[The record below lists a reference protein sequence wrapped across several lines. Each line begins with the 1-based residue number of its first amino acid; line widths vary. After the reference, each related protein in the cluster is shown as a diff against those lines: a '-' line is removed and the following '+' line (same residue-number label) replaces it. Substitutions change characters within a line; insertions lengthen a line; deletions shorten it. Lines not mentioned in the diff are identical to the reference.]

1 MTTPMRWVIIGVV
14 AEESENLSNDE
25 SVESE
30 VEDSN
35 TSEASQNLD
44 KDEQMALYEEALKND
59 DWGHQPC

>member
-1 MTTPMRWVIIGVV
+1 MTTPMRWVTIGVV